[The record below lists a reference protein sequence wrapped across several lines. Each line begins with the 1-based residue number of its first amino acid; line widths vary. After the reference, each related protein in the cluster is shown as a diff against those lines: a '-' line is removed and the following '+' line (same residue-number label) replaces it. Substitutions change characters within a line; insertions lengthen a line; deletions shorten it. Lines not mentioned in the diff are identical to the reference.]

1 LRLFW
6 KDFSSAALKI
16 IGFFRRLSKELSAFE
31 SFQIAES
38 VSGIAESV
46 SACAENGSARAESS
60 SVVAESGSARTFL
73 YMNQQIRELFPAAK
87 NYTYL
92 NSAAVSPMPTVTA
105 DAVYSQ
111 LKDCSENGTLHF
123 NDWVATK
130 DRARALIAEMLNVRA
145 DQVAFMRNTSDGFAS
160 VANGLTWKNGENIVT
175 FEKEFP
181 SNFYP
186 WRRIRDRFGVE
197 LRTCPERGGRI
208 DLDEFI
214 ALIDENTKLVSISAV
229 QFNSGFRADLEK
241 IGEAA
246 HKVDALFAVDIIQ
259 GLGAMGFDLP
269 AQKVDIAC
277 SASHKWLFS
286 PEGCGIIY
294 LSDRAR
300 MRVEP
305 TFVGWISVETPW
317 DFDDYE
323 QDFKP
328 TALAWESGTSGA
340 ALFYGLEQSLKILKE
355 AGLDKIEK
363 YLEELTDYF
372 CELLPADRY
381 ELISSRTK
389 GEKSQ
394 IVSLKHK
401 KLNSNEVVKRLEREK
416 IIIAPRG
423 DRLRVS
429 PHLFNNR
436 EDIERLIEFM
446 P

>member
-1 LRLFW
+1 
-6 KDFSSAALKI
+6 
-16 IGFFRRLSKELSAFE
+16 
-31 SFQIAES
+31 
-38 VSGIAESV
+38 
-46 SACAENGSARAESS
+46 
-60 SVVAESGSARTFL
+60 
-73 YMNQQIRELFPAAK
+73 MNQQIRDLFPAVK
-87 NYTYL
+87 KYTYL

-111 LKDCSENGTLHF
+111 LKDCSENGTLNF

-130 DRARALIAEMLNVRA
+130 DRARALIAEMLNVRSE
-145 DQVAFMRNTSDGFAS
+145 QIAFMRNTSDGFAS
-160 VANGLTWKNGENIVT
+160 VANGLTWKKGENIVT

-186 WRRIRDRFGVE
+186 WRRIRDKYGVE
-197 LRTCPERGGRI
+197 LRTCPEREGRI

-229 QFNSGFRADLEK
+229 QFNSGFRADLQK

-328 TALAWESGTSGA
+328 TALAWESGTGGA
-340 ALFYGLEQSLKILKE
+340 SLFYGLEQSLKILKE
-355 AGLDKIEK
+355 AGLDNIEK

-372 CELLPADRY
+372 CELLPTDRY
-381 ELISSRTK
+381 ELISSRAK

-401 KLNSNEVVKRLEREK
+401 KGLSSNEVVKRLEREN

-436 EDIERLIEFM
+436 EDIERLIEFL